1 MKYKLDKE
9 FRKLCLIKTP
19 MCRLLFPFASF
30 VLGLCSFRKKRG
42 IRIEKHRIDG
52 TLRVTLLSPVCEGN
66 NLPVVLYLH
75 GGAYVY
81 KAAVHHYR
89 LMEEYCVRASS
100 RILFVDYS
108 LSPGRKYPTAV
119 DEAVRAYKWAVE
131 ELGVDRIAVM
141 GDSAGGEIAISGV
154 MRLLD
159 EDLPRP
165 SFLSLVYPVVAP
177 LDTPSKSKFLDTP
190 LWNARLN
197 SRMWK
202 YYLGDVSY
210 SSVFDYPYLSEFPPT
225 YIETAAFDCL
235 HDEGEMLVSVLR
247 EKGVS
252 VVHNDVD
259 GAPHGF
265 DMVRGAEVTKRMLDN
280 RIMYITEHFEE
291 NK

>member
-1 MKYKLDKE
+1 MKYKLDIE
-9 FRKLCLIKTP
+9 LRKLCLIKTP
-19 MCRLLFPFASF
+19 MCRFLFPLASF
-30 VLGLCSFRKKRG
+30 VLGLCSFKRKRE
-42 IRIEKHRIDG
+42 IRIERHRIDG
-52 TLRVTLLSPVCEGN
+52 TFNVKLLSPPCEGD

-89 LMEEYCVRASS
+89 LMEEYCLKTSC

-119 DEAVRAYKWAVE
+119 GEAVKAYKWAIE

-159 EDLPRP
+159 EDLPCP

-177 LDTPSKSKFLDTP
+177 IDTPSKESFVDTP
-190 LWNARLN
+190 VWNARLN
-197 SRMWK
+197 KRMWG
-202 YYLGDVSY
+202 YYLGDVPY
-210 SSVFDYPYLSEFPPT
+210 SSVFDYPRLSEFPPT
-225 YIETAAFDCL
+225 YIETAAFDSL
-235 HDEGEMLVSVLR
+235 HDEAEMLASVLR
-247 EKGVS
+247 EKGVC
-252 VVHNDVD
+252 VVHNEVA

-265 DMVRGAEVTKRMLDN
+265 DIARGAEVTKRMVEE
-280 RIMYITEHFEE
+280 RIKYITEHFEE